1 MRSAIFDLDGTL
13 VDTSADLL
21 AAANAVFESWSMG
34 SPLGDGDEI
43 IAFGGGRA
51 MLRAGLSRLG
61 HPVDEDQVSAGY
73 QPLLDHYRNNIDHFS
88 RVYEGVERALEDLR
102 QAGWKLGVCTNKP
115 QALADLLL
123 NKLGLSQYFPVVL
136 GADALPVRKPDP
148 LHLTETIARLGGAA
162 GRGVLIGDTI
172 NDHSTAR
179 AAGMPSVLVTFGPNA
194 AACRALAP
202 DALLDSFRELPPIL
216 DRLVPA

>member
-34 SPLGDGDEI
+34 SPLGEGDEI

-51 MLRAGLSRLG
+51 MLRAGLMRLG
-61 HPVDEDQVSAGY
+61 HPVDEDKLSAGY
-73 QPLLDHYRNNIDHFS
+73 QPLLSHYRDNIDHFS
-88 RVYEGVERALEDLR
+88 RVYPGVEGALDNLR
-102 QAGWKLGVCTNKP
+102 RAGWKLGVCTNKP
-115 QALADLLL
+115 QALADILLS
-123 NKLGLSQYFPVVL
+123 KLGLAAYFPVVL
-136 GADALPVRKPDP
+136 GADALAVRKPDP

-172 NDHSTAR
+172 TDHSTAR

-194 AACRALAP
+194 AACRALVP
-202 DALLDSFRELPPIL
+202 DALLDNFAALPHIL
-216 DRLVPA
+216 DRLMPA